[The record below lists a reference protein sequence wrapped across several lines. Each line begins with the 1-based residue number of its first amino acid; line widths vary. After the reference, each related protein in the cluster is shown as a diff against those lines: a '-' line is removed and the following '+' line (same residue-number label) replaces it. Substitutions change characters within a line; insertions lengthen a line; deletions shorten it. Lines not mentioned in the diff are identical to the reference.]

1 MASAKIQ
8 VATKR
13 AYEPAAPDDGER
25 ILIDR
30 LWPRGV
36 TKERARIDLWLK
48 DVAPSREL
56 RTWYGHDDEK
66 YDEFRRRYRAEL
78 TAEPGA
84 SALALLREHAARGP
98 VTLIFAAKSAE
109 HCNASAL
116 RELLVGDAQ
125 D

>member
-1 MASAKIQ
+1 MPSAKIR

-13 AYEPAAPDDGER
+13 AYEPPAADDGER

-56 RTWYGHDDEK
+56 RTWYGHDVEK
-66 YDEFRRRYRAEL
+66 YAEFRRRYQAEL
-78 TAEPGA
+78 AEEPGA

-98 VTLIFAAKSAE
+98 VTLVFAAKSADY
-109 HCNASAL
+109 CNASAL
-116 RELLVGDAQ
+116 SELLTNAAET
-125 D
+125 

>member
-1 MASAKIQ
+1 MPSAKMQ

-13 AYEPAAPDDGER
+13 AYEPPSDDDGER

-56 RTWYGHDDEK
+56 RTWYGHDVEK
-66 YDEFRRRYRAEL
+66 YDEFRRRYQAEL
-78 TAEPGA
+78 AEEPGA

-109 HCNASAL
+109 YCNASAL
-116 RELLVGDAQ
+116 SELLTADAR